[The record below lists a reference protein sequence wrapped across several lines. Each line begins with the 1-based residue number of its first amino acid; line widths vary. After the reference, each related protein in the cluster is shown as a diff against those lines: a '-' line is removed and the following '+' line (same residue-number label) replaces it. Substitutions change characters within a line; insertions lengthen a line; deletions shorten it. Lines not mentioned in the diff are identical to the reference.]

1 VIRRH
6 RVARNRDITLT
17 TLIDL
22 LVQVIFVFALILTS
36 VDAVGHE
43 SSEPGWVTPE
53 VWKTLISIFDVDPR
67 NLRDARAQVDEI
79 RGKVDEIK
87 GKYDKA
93 RDDLAACDARTG
105 ACDRPSGRGPGNPPC
120 RNSAGIEMVV
130 AEATIDRDGN
140 IVVALGRHAEE
151 LQGRQ
156 PLSAA
161 AFGPPLSVE
170 QFGSLFRSWREYGLA
185 HHPPCAFKAEV
196 HYDGRARAGAYEPA
210 RRAIASYFTLSAPPR
225 RL

>member
-67 NLRDARAQVDEI
+67 NVRDARAQVAEI
-79 RGKVDEIK
+79 Q

-93 RDDLAACDARTG
+93 RDDLVACDARTG

-120 RNSAGIEMVV
+120 RDAVGIEMVV

-151 LQGRQ
+151 LQRRQ
-156 PLSAA
+156 PLSATA
-161 AFGPPLSVE
+161 IGVPLSIRE
-170 QFGSLFRSWREYGLA
+170 FGSLFRSWREYGLA

-196 HYDGRARAGAYEPA
+196 RYDGRARAGDYEPA
-210 RRAIASYFTLSAPPR
+210 RRAIANYFSLSAPPR
-225 RL
+225 RF